1 MRVFADVGQ
10 LEVAN
15 SGMVHNRFDTW
26 IIFEAGIYM
35 AQKHLFVHLSLH
47 VRGGGGK
54 SQLRRYKNY
63 TQFQT
68 DLERLVNYALMLLLT
83 GSS

>member
-1 MRVFADVGQ
+1 
-10 LEVAN
+10 
-15 SGMVHNRFDTW
+15 
-26 IIFEAGIYM
+26 M

-47 VRGGGGK
+47 AGGGK